1 MRIRSVGALC
11 LVSVLAVLA
20 ACTGPDRG
28 RPHREQAVDRHQ
40 AEKAMQDLESDFPL
54 RVITP
59 AQSYGRH
66 ELRDAMASIAEP
78 WLHRGCIQAT
88 QGQYE
93 FFDLPGKTFTV
104 TVLLF
109 PSPDDA
115 KAVFEKDE
123 AGKSI
128 CPLLG
133 NANRC
138 TPDRVVFRRG
148 PFLARIVADAHGER
162 WLKEAYLLASQLDQ
176 RLTAQ

>member
-1 MRIRSVGALC
+1 MRIRSVRAVW
-11 LVSVLAVLA
+11 LVSALAVLA
-20 ACTGPDRG
+20 ACAAPDHG
-28 RPHREQAVDRHQ
+28 RPHRDRAVDRQ
-40 AEKAMQDLESDFPL
+40 LAEKTMQGLETDFPL

-59 AQSYGRH
+59 AQSYGRN
-66 ELRDAMASIAEP
+66 ELREAMASIAEP
-78 WLHRGCIQAT
+78 WLHRGCLQAT

-115 KAVFEKDE
+115 KDVFEKDE

-148 PFLARIVADAHGER
+148 PFLARIVADARGER

-176 RLTAQ
+176 RLTVQ

>member
-1 MRIRSVGALC
+1 MRSCFARALC
-11 LVSVLAVLA
+11 LVSALAVLA
-20 ACTGPDRG
+20 ACTGPDR
-28 RPHREQAVDRHQ
+28 RREHRGKDFNRQLAG
-40 AEKAMQDLESDFPL
+40 KAMQDLASDFPL

-59 AQSYGRH
+59 AHSYGRH
-66 ELRDAMASIAEP
+66 ELREAMASIAEP
-78 WLHRGCIQAT
+78 WLHRGCLQAT

-93 FFDLPGKTFTV
+93 FFDLPGKTFAV

-109 PSPDDA
+109 PSADGA
-115 KAVFEKDE
+115 KAMFEAE
-123 AGKSI
+123 ETGKSI

-133 NANRC
+133 NDNRC

-148 PFLARIVADAHGER
+148 PFLARIVADAQGER

>member
-1 MRIRSVGALC
+1 VRYRPVRALC
-11 LVSVLAVLA
+11 LLSALVFLA

-28 RPHREQAVDRHQ
+28 RPHRERAVDRHL
-40 AEKAMQDLESDFPL
+40 AGKAMQDLESDFPL

-78 WLHRGCIQAT
+78 WLHRGCLQAT

-104 TVLLF
+104 TILLF
-109 PSPDDA
+109 PSSGEA
-115 KAVFEKDE
+115 KTLFEEEE

-148 PFLARIVADAHGER
+148 PFLARIVADARGER
-162 WLKEAYLLASQLDQ
+162 WLKEAYLLASQLDE
-176 RLTAQ
+176 RLAVQ

>member
-1 MRIRSVGALC
+1 VRFRSVRAIWTVAAL
-11 LVSVLAVLA
+11 AALA

-28 RPHREQAVDRHQ
+28 RPHREFAADRHL
-40 AEKAMQDLESDFPL
+40 AEKAMQVLESDFPL

-78 WLHRGCIQAT
+78 CLHRGCLQAT
-88 QGQYE
+88 RGQYE

-104 TVLLF
+104 TILLF
-109 PSPDDA
+109 ASPDGA
-115 KAVFEKDE
+115 RAMFEENE

-148 PFLARIVADAHGER
+148 PFLARIVADARGER
-162 WLKEAYLLASQLDQ
+162 WLKEAYLLASQLDE
-176 RLTAQ
+176 RLTVQ